1 MYKIGSAGIVG
12 EEMLFPRD
20 KCGEN
25 HGLHHSQH
33 G

>member
-1 MYKIGSAGIVG
+1 MYKVGSAGIVG
-12 EEMLFPRD
+12 EEMFPRD
-20 KCGEN
+20 TCGEN